1 MYLFLRIKNGTK
13 AAALPRRVPEQ
24 LQIRVGY
31 VRSEKSQLP
40 WENGQVKIKHSYC
53 LQYIFTFPGV
63 IHFSNKYQRSLKFSL
78 CDF

>member
-1 MYLFLRIKNGTK
+1 MKPKRLFFLEEYLNSYKLEW
-13 AAALPRRVPEQ
+13 A
-24 LQIRVGY
+24 Y
-31 VRSEKSQLP
+31 VRSEKSQFP
-40 WENGQVKIKHSYC
+40 WENGQVKIKHFYY